1 MSFEIEYY
9 FKSMIDYK
17 KVQKELTAS
26 DREKSDIQSRKIL
39 KVRSR
44 VDEIKEW
51 KVWLLP
57 TNKQH
62 ILDCKI
68 LQIFDT

>member
-26 DREKSDIQSRKIL
+26 DRESPIFNWEKYL
-39 KVRSR
+39 K
-44 VDEIKEW
+44 
-51 KVWLLP
+51 
-57 TNKQH
+57 
-62 ILDCKI
+62 
-68 LQIFDT
+68 